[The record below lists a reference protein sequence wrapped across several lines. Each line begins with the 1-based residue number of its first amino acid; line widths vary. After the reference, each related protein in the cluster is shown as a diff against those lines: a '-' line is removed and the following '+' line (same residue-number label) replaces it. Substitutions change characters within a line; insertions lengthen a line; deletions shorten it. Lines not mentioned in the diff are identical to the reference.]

1 MAYNYHHL
9 VEEIDRL
16 ISANPQAGLAELAFA
31 LQVDRHTVSAALK
44 HVRRATF
51 SRYRRDQLLR
61 KALSLL
67 TEDSAATVKE
77 ISFALLFRSPQAF
90 ARFVKVNTGLTPTQI
105 VRYRSRMT

>member
-1 MAYNYHHL
+1 MAYNYYSL

-16 ISANPQAGLAELAFA
+16 LLVNPRTGLAELVLA

-44 HVRRATF
+44 HVRGATF
-51 SRYRRDQLLR
+51 SRYRRDKLLR

-67 TEDSAATVKE
+67 TRDSAATVKE
-77 ISFALLFRSPQAF
+77 ISFALLFKSPQAF

-105 VRYRSRMT
+105 VRDRSRMT